1 MDEGLLVRIEQPG
14 TIDAALNALVYH
26 GGDGGPRAR
35 EAMAHALAAARDFEQ
50 ASEEAER
57 LRSIDVD
64 IQRARWRA
72 RSRVTVNHSRR

>member
-35 EAMAHALAAARDFEQ
+35 EAMSHALAAAREFEK

-57 LRSIDVD
+57 LRAIDLD
-64 IQRARWRA
+64 MEQARWRA
-72 RSRVTVNHSRR
+72 RSRVTVSHSRR